1 MNYGLLEVMTL
12 IGSLG
17 LFLYGMKLM
26 SESLQKVAGNKMR
39 DILASMTSNRVKGVL
54 TGILITSLVQSS
66 SATTVMVV
74 SFVNAGL
81 LTLKQSIG
89 VIMGANIGTTVT
101 AWIISFLGFKVS
113 MSTISLPLIAIAL
126 PLLFSSKRSKKSWG
140 ELIVGFSLL
149 FIGLDFLK
157 GSVPDIK
164 SNPQMLEFLKDFN
177 NPTMMSIALFMLI
190 GTVLTILIQ
199 SSSAAMALTLVMC
212 NEGWISFELST
223 AMVLGQ
229 NIGTTITANLAAM
242 VANTSAKRAAR
253 AHLIFN
259 VLGVLLALIFFN
271 PSMHALDHVIRSLG
285 EISPFPKAGESVI
298 ASQHAMP
305 IALSIYHTMFNILNT
320 GLLIWFTKPIADFV
334 TKITPSKDQEEEE
347 FHLKHIKTGLLS
359 TPEASLYVAKQEI
372 VHYGEITQKMFK
384 HLTKL
389 YGEDKDKAY
398 SKRLSKIEK
407 YEDSCDQM
415 EIEIAGFLTKVSET
429 KLSQRSSE
437 VISAYYKAIDN
448 IESIGDSCNSIA
460 RHVDRKRSLK
470 LEFPEAI
477 EKKLH
482 IMSSYLNDALTIMVK
497 NLSQDEQVDIKD
509 ALSIER
515 EIDNYRN
522 ILKSDH
528 LINLENKIYDYQVG
542 IIYNDIFSEYE
553 RMGDYIINVS
563 QTLISIKS

>member
-81 LTLKQSIG
+81 LTLQQSIG

-113 MSTISLPLIAIAL
+113 MSTISLPLIGIAL
-126 PLLFSSKRSKKSWG
+126 PLLFSSKRSRKSWG
-140 ELIVGFSLL
+140 ELIIGFALL

-157 GSVPDIK
+157 HSVPDIK

-177 NPTMMSIALFMLI
+177 HPNMGSIMLFMLI

-212 NEGWISFELST
+212 NEGWISFELAT

-242 VANTSAKRAAR
+242 VANASAKRAAR

-259 VLGVLLALIFFN
+259 VLGVLLALVLFN
-271 PSMHALDHVIRSLG
+271 PSMEALDYIIRSMG
-285 EISPFPKAGESVI
+285 HTSPFPQAGESVE
-298 ASQHAMP
+298 AAQHAMP

-320 GLLIWFTKPIADFV
+320 VLLIWFTKLIA
-334 TKITPSKDQEEEE
+334 KIVIKLTPLKDNEEEE

-359 TPEASLYVAKQEI
+359 TPEASLYVAKQEM
-372 VHYGEITQKMFK
+372 VHYGELTQKMFN
-384 HLTKL
+384 HLQKL
-389 YGEDKDKAY
+389 YKEDKDKGY

-407 YEDSCDQM
+407 YEDSCDLM
-415 EIEIAGFLTKVSET
+415 ELEIATFLTKVSET
-429 KLSQRSSE
+429 KLTQRSSE

-448 IESIGDSCNSIA
+448 IESVADSCNTIA
-460 RHVDRKRSLK
+460 HHIDRKRGLK
-470 LEFPEAI
+470 LEFTEGV

-482 IMSSYLNDALTIMVK
+482 IMSGYLADAINVMIKNISSDDNVSY
-497 NLSQDEQVDIKD
+497 EE

-528 LINLENKIYDYQVG
+528 LINLENKVYDYQIG

-553 RMGDYIINVS
+553 KMGDYIINVTQS
-563 QTLISIKS
+563 LKAVK

>member
-1 MNYGLLEVMTL
+1 MNYGLLEVLTL
-12 IGSLG
+12 VGSLG

-54 TGILITSLVQSS
+54 TGVLITSLVQSS

-89 VIMGANIGTTVT
+89 VIMGANVGTTVT
-101 AWIISFLGFKVS
+101 AWIITYFGFKMS
-113 MSTISLPLIAIAL
+113 MSTISLPLIGLAL
-126 PLLFSSKRSKKSWG
+126 PLLFSSKRSRKSWG
-140 ELIVGFSLL
+140 ELIIGFSLL

-157 GSVPDIK
+157 HSVPDIN

-177 NPTMMSIALFMLI
+177 NPTMSAIFMFMFI

-212 NEGWISFELST
+212 NEGWISFELAA

-253 AHLIFN
+253 AHLVFN
-259 VLGVLLALIFFN
+259 VLGVLLALVFFN
-271 PSMHALDHVIRSLG
+271 PSMHVLDGLVRFLG
-285 EISPFPKAGESVI
+285 VTSPFPRAGEAI
-298 ASQHAMP
+298 EATQHAMP

-320 GLLIWFTKPIADFV
+320 LVLIWFTKPIADFV
-334 TKITPSKDQEEEE
+334 TKITPIKDQEDEE

-359 TPEASLYVAKQEI
+359 TPEASLYVAKQEM
-372 VHYGEITQKMFK
+372 VHYAEITQKMFK
-384 HLTKL
+384 HLEKL
-389 YGEDKDKAY
+389 YKEEKDKGY

-407 YEDSCDQM
+407 YEDSCDNM
-415 EIEIAGFLTKVSET
+415 ELEIATFLTKVSET
-429 KLSQRSSE
+429 KLSERSSE

-448 IESIGDSCNSIA
+448 IESIADSCNNIA
-460 RHVDRKRSLK
+460 RHIDRKRGLK
-470 LEFPEAI
+470 LDFPEMI
-477 EKKLH
+477 EKKIS
-482 IMSSYLNDALTIMVK
+482 IMSGYINDAIAVMIK
-497 NLSQDEQVDIKD
+497 NISSDDTVNMEE

-528 LINLENKIYDYQVG
+528 LINLENKVYDYQVG

-553 RMGDYIINVS
+553 KMGDYIINVTQS
-563 QTLISIKS
+563 LKTVK